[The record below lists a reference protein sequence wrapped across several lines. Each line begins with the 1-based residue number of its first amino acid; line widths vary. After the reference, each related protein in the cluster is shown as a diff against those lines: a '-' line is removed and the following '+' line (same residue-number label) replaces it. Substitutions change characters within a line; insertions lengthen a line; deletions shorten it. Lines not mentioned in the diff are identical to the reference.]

1 MVGER
6 KSSRSTAQDVVEEG
20 SQKDTENVADD
31 DIMDVEEE
39 NHQTK
44 KTESG
49 EDQKDVNDDKNN
61 DNEIDNKDTKIDE
74 DDKDPQSEEDAKD
87 AKHRNNDSNNENEE
101 EEEEDD
107 DDDEEEEEE
116 KYVVP
121 QRSTRGK
128 RMSELVG
135 EAAEADEE
143 FWAQDAWK
151 ELEDDDDILSDEYDS
166 DEKKDIED
174 SDFSD
179 VDEDLEERERVQQA
193 IDQEEEQKRNQKRDR
208 AKRRKGIYVDP
219 ALKPA
224 TKKRP
229 RTEANDEVEVGEKKK
244 APRARNIAI
253 PYRRSTRETTRV
265 QSQATEDLTRQR
277 VERAKVVPKKVR
289 EPLVRLTQQELLEEA
304 ARTEIENKRS
314 LELMLMLQEEKKRE
328 KQTAEKQV
336 SKRIIYFSS
345 ARNVKVGPDHKP
357 TPPPISTLTF
367 TYVDQVPSVINAKPK
382 PKPERP
388 ICSVTGL
395 PAKYRDPVTG
405 IYFRTVE
412 AFKLLRGS
420 HTAPKASGPS
430 SGAL

>member
-1 MVGER
+1 MRSSGLKMHGRNSKTTMIFFLMSMILMKRRILRTQTSVTLMKIKKNENACSKQLIRRRSKNATRNVTVPNAAKESMSILLSSLLLKNALER
-6 KSSRSTAQDVVEEG
+6 K
-20 SQKDTENVADD
+20 
-31 DIMDVEEE
+31 
-39 NHQTK
+39 QT
-44 KTESG
+44 
-49 EDQKDVNDDKNN
+49 
-61 DNEIDNKDTKIDE
+61 TKL
-74 DDKDPQSEEDAKD
+74 
-87 AKHRNNDSNNENEE
+87 RW
-101 EEEEDD
+101 
-107 DDDEEEEEE
+107 E
-116 KYVVP
+116 K
-121 QRSTRGK
+121 
-128 RMSELVG
+128 
-135 EAAEADEE
+135 
-143 FWAQDAWK
+143 
-151 ELEDDDDILSDEYDS
+151 
-166 DEKKDIED
+166 
-174 SDFSD
+174 
-179 VDEDLEERERVQQA
+179 
-193 IDQEEEQKRNQKRDR
+193 
-208 AKRRKGIYVDP
+208 
-219 ALKPA
+219 
-224 TKKRP
+224 
-229 RTEANDEVEVGEKKK
+229 KKK